1 MRPRSWILAL
11 LTGLL
16 AGCGGEGPGLPGTDN
31 DVVAIGGGGFDEAG
45 VEGFAG
51 LNLPGGAFPE
61 DTWAF
66 LFGANTGNP
75 DDCLGANGAAPPGQC
90 GLGGVVSSWGTLT
103 SPTLA
108 FGVVTTND
116 FPDPFNTINTIPV
129 VLSGISSPDL
139 IVSTQ
144 DGQTWTRA
152 ALTLDLALLSARA
165 DPAAGGDQAT
175 ILVGPES
182 GPMTTVFT
190 TRGSDLGG
198 SLPLRPGGCGEQALP
213 ADESGLVTP
222 MPTCS
227 DWHHQEIDISQFL
240 EQTVRIQIIVA
251 EAGGGADPGLT
262 LAFDN
267 LEIEVSR

>member
-11 LTGLL
+11 VTGLL
-16 AGCGGEGPGLPGTDN
+16 AGCGEGPGPTGSEDAL
-31 DVVAIGGGGFDEAG
+31 VAIGGGGFDEAG
-45 VEGFAG
+45 VEGFAS
-51 LNLPGGAFPE
+51 LDLPGGVDPQ

-66 LFGANTGNP
+66 LFGSNTGNP

-90 GLGGVVSSWGTLT
+90 GLGGVVSSWGALT

-108 FGVVTTND
+108 FGVVTTNN
-116 FPDPFNTINTIPV
+116 FPDAGNTIPV

-139 IVSTQ
+139 VVSTQ
-144 DGQTWTRA
+144 DGRTWTRA

-165 DPAAGGDQAT
+165 NPAAGGDQAT
-175 ILVGPES
+175 ILVGPEP
-182 GPMTTVFT
+182 GTMTTVFT
-190 TRGSDLGG
+190 ARGSDLGG
-198 SLPLRPGGCGEQALP
+198 SLPLRPGGCGEQPLP
-213 ADESGLVTP
+213 ADEFGIVTP